1 VVVIGDGS
9 QRTSAVSGCHAE
21 IATNQRRVASRSS
34 KSLVMTVAGR
44 PAARAA
50 CRCRRLAQP
59 FFPQNLLYYDI
70 AQPHHLVKFVRSFGY
85 LAPQVT
91 VEMTKVYI
99 ASNQRDDAQAQWARC
114 TRIRGRCGAVA
125 HQFAASRSS
134 EVCWTRRFPLMACEG
149 GDQYSIPSW

>member
-1 VVVIGDGS
+1 LAVVVIGDGS

-21 IATNQRRVASRSS
+21 IATNQRRVAPRSS

-59 FFPQNLLYYDI
+59 LFPQNLLYYDI
-70 AQPHHLVKFVRSFGY
+70 AEPHHLVKFVGSFGY

-99 ASNQRDDAQAQWARC
+99 ASNQRDDAQEQWTSC
-114 TRIRGRCGAVA
+114 TGSGDAAALLRISLLYLVIPRVVGPGD
-125 HQFAASRSS
+125 SS
-134 EVCWTRRFPLMACEG
+134 
-149 GDQYSIPSW
+149 